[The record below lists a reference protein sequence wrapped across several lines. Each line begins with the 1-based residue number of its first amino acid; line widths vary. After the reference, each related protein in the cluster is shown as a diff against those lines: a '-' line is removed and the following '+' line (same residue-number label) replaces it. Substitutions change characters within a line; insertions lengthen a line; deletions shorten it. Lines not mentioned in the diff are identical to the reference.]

1 MRSCCVPNFAGGC
14 HPTAEDA
21 GGGTAG
27 NVTRLKREQIESIPP
42 TPTASADACD
52 RCEPRAAFFQQTRQ
66 GHTLLAVSRQTSC
79 PIIIQPTGQK
89 TNPCADTSSPPA
101 ALGSSS
107 GFSSTRTHTRVSRIQ
122 DIAPVTHRSS
132 GLTTARVRDAIQNA
146 SAVRGAEF
154 IRRRAPPPPCPVYS
168 TAPQPGVPIAPN
180 TPCNPGTQRVDYESP
195 WR

>member
-1 MRSCCVPNFAGGC
+1 MPQCCIPNF
-14 HPTAEDA
+14 T

-42 TPTASADACD
+42 TPTAPADACD

-66 GHTLLAVSRQTSC
+66 GHSLLLVSRQTKCSV
-79 PIIIQPTGQK
+79 IIQPTGSLSQ
-89 TNPCADTSSPPA
+89 TTGPCGTPASPVI
-101 ALGSSS
+101 LGSGS
-107 GFSSTRTHTRVSRIQ
+107 GLLASRTHTRISRIQ

-132 GLTTARVRDAIQNA
+132 GVATARVRDAIQNA
-146 SAVRGAEF
+146 STVRGSEF
-154 IRRRAPPPPCPVYS
+154 IRKRAPPPPCPVYS

-180 TPCNPGTQRVDYESP
+180 PPCNPGTRRVDYVSP

>member
-1 MRSCCVPNFAGGC
+1 MRSCCVPNY
-14 HPTAEDA
+14 A

-27 NVTRLKREQIESIPP
+27 NVTRLQREQIESIPP
-42 TPTASADACD
+42 TPTAPADACE
-52 RCEPRAAFFQQTRQ
+52 RCEPRAAYFQQTRQ
-66 GHTLLAVSRQTSC
+66 SHTLLAVSRRTRCHVVIHPS
-79 PIIIQPTGQK
+79 GQK
-89 TNPCADTSSPPA
+89 TNPCADTSAPSA
-101 ALGSSS
+101 MLGSGS
-107 GFSSTRTHTRVSRIQ
+107 GFSAERTHTRVSRIQ